1 MFPKQALQF
10 FRGLEKNNNR
20 EWFETK
26 KPVYEASV
34 KAPMLA
40 LVDRLNSDFLKFAP
54 EYVVDPRKAVLRIY
68 RDVRFSKNKTPYK
81 TNVAAEFRRHNLAKG
96 EAASF
101 YLHLDTKGVMVAGG
115 IYNPLPEH
123 LKLIRAYI
131 AEHHEEFR
139 RLIAAKKLSSLMG
152 ELQGDPMKRMPK
164 GYLPG
169 HPAEDLLKRKM
180 YVFGTTLLPGLA
192 ETPDLRA
199 EISKRLAA
207 VAPIVEFL
215 NRPLLANRRP
225 LHFDMSK

>member
-40 LVDRLNSDFLKFAP
+40 LVDTLNGDFLNFAP

-81 TNVAAEFRRHNLAKG
+81 TNVAAEFRRHNFAKG

-101 YLHLDTKGVMVAGG
+101 YFHLDTKGVMVAGG
-115 IYNPLPEH
+115 IYNPMPEH

-139 RLIAAKKLSSLMG
+139 KLIAAKKLRSLMG
-152 ELQGDPMKRMPK
+152 DLQGDQLKRMPK
-164 GYLPG
+164 GYFPG

-180 YVFGTTLLPGLA
+180 YVFWTTLPPGLA

-207 VAPIVEFL
+207 VSPIVEFL